1 MLPRVGYAIEPAPG
15 RAEGDPLSEDLRFN
29 VLNHELVPHHEVLS
43 PEDAA
48 VVFERY
54 QIVKEQLPKLKSSDP
69 AARVVGAKAGQVVK
83 ITRNS
88 PTAGRA
94 VAYRLVVEAI

>member
-1 MLPRVGYAIEPAPG
+1 M
-15 RAEGDPLSEDLRFN
+15 SEDLRFN

-48 VVFERY
+48 AVLERY
-54 QIVKEQLPKLKSSDP
+54 EIVKEQLPKLKSSDP
-69 AARVVGAKAGQVVK
+69 AARVVDAKPGQIVK
-83 ITRNS
+83 IARNS
-88 PTAGRA
+88 PTAGMA